1 MKINFQTIKFNKTYT
16 KTKQKT
22 NPISFQAMRCNEKN
36 FEIKRLKDLHCPI
49 CGLLM
54 LDDTQQKTFIEDV
67 ANKKGD
73 ALKNALEKYED
84 ESVFIK
90 NQNNNRKKTIYRPQK
105 QQIVNI
111 LKELAL
117 KYPTL
122 SLAELVRIKSQEC
135 LKSLIG
141 KQFIIMNELK
151 DYIYS
156 VEIPDKEKK
165 AFFNV
170 LNEYRNRAQ
179 GISDTRFKRKSFIND
194 IQSTIKNPTIKQQV
208 TKIAI
213 KIPTSDNA
221 IDAFFVKYSDSNRSN
236 AEIAS
241 KLIKQTTPSTEHL
254 IPKSKQGP
262 NKTNNYICDCEECN
276 SSRGNILFDEWIKNK
291 KDIQKGL
298 QQYLADVQK
307 ALDFGELNPKYDSY
321 IEEIIETISQISHGK
336 IKLTVPPTNN
346 DEKKK
351 TILEKRNAEINNI
364 SRKMSELIGK
374 ILSLKQEI
382 TELKEHPQYE
392 NITQYSITQTKITEL
407 KAKENDLRKK
417 LSIAQKEKEA
427 CMDILEKISQLE
439 QELKDHTDKNSD
451 KIKTQIQSLNKSH
464 QLAQLEENN
473 NRIMQ
478 INEELFEIEKQI
490 GNLTEKLNTLKK
502 LINENSEPDLS
513 LENIET
519 TIKELESIAKEIHLI
534 ENSIFDKELLEERL
548 ASIQRERKELEDENK
563 AIINRGKID
572 PKDDTEYR
580 KYCHFEELYE
590 AAEEIGEYYTTGN
603 RILAQ
608 KALEIAQI
616 AQNEIRKKVLELAQI
631 DEVKY
636 FANLTRLS
644 ENEEEE
650 IIIKIRLEEIDEILP
665 ELEKLYIEYNRI
677 SQNKTLDEIET
688 LYRKIKLNKTT
699 QQKIINISNLTT
711 ELQNLEDTLSYNQK
725 ILGKLRTKYR
735 ALSSEEYR
743 KLISLI
749 YY

>member
-156 VEIPDKEKK
+156 IEIPDEEKK

-179 GISDTRFKRKSFIND
+179 GISDIRFKRKSFIND

-262 NKTNNYICDCEECN
+262 NKTNNYICDC
-276 SSRGNILFDEWIKNK
+276 
-291 KDIQKGL
+291 
-298 QQYLADVQK
+298 
-307 ALDFGELNPKYDSY
+307 
-321 IEEIIETISQISHGK
+321 
-336 IKLTVPPTNN
+336 
-346 DEKKK
+346 
-351 TILEKRNAEINNI
+351 
-364 SRKMSELIGK
+364 
-374 ILSLKQEI
+374 
-382 TELKEHPQYE
+382 
-392 NITQYSITQTKITEL
+392 
-407 KAKENDLRKK
+407 
-417 LSIAQKEKEA
+417 
-427 CMDILEKISQLE
+427 
-439 QELKDHTDKNSD
+439 
-451 KIKTQIQSLNKSH
+451 
-464 QLAQLEENN
+464 
-473 NRIMQ
+473 
-478 INEELFEIEKQI
+478 
-490 GNLTEKLNTLKK
+490 
-502 LINENSEPDLS
+502 
-513 LENIET
+513 
-519 TIKELESIAKEIHLI
+519 
-534 ENSIFDKELLEERL
+534 
-548 ASIQRERKELEDENK
+548 
-563 AIINRGKID
+563 
-572 PKDDTEYR
+572 
-580 KYCHFEELYE
+580 
-590 AAEEIGEYYTTGN
+590 
-603 RILAQ
+603 
-608 KALEIAQI
+608 
-616 AQNEIRKKVLELAQI
+616 
-631 DEVKY
+631 
-636 FANLTRLS
+636 
-644 ENEEEE
+644 
-650 IIIKIRLEEIDEILP
+650 
-665 ELEKLYIEYNRI
+665 
-677 SQNKTLDEIET
+677 
-688 LYRKIKLNKTT
+688 
-699 QQKIINISNLTT
+699 
-711 ELQNLEDTLSYNQK
+711 
-725 ILGKLRTKYR
+725 
-735 ALSSEEYR
+735 
-743 KLISLI
+743 
-749 YY
+749 